1 MERGGGERGSIDRSK
16 SNGFANSMRDVVA
29 VTVAAIT
36 GGGSTKVIDATN
48 ERSESWQQDMAQSF
62 AKTLGGGSSASGEG
76 VPPEHPMLRP
86 ILELT
91 EQLKRADAPN
101 RIVRDAKG
109 KPVGIEA
116 VQ

>member
-1 MERGGGERGSIDRSK
+1 
-16 SNGFANSMRDVVA
+16 
-29 VTVAAIT
+29 
-36 GGGSTKVIDATN
+36 
-48 ERSESWQQDMAQSF
+48 
-62 AKTLGGGSSASGEG
+62 
-76 VPPEHPMLRP
+76 MLRP

-109 KPVGIEA
+109 KPVGSEA